1 MPYVTTDKPNNTL
14 TFDEQAYLDFEQE
27 REKKFNQFTEKYCFW
42 AFTNEQ
48 LSEGLKSLA
57 HLIKDENGET
67 VDKMVNLGGGMF
79 CLKSKIPELEYLLNG
94 NEYAMR
100 DRIEADPDFARGAFL
115 YEMKNHEYHLNGQAD
130 WDVCDCF
137 TKAEPKWR
145 EDKTYVDY
153 LSEAG
158 YSDRVIVNYLEA
170 RQEMFRLAEENGW
183 Y

>member
-14 TFDEQAYLDFEQE
+14 KFDEQAYLDHKQTCESA
-27 REKKFNQFTEKYCFW
+27 FNKFTEESCFW

-48 LSEGLKSLA
+48 FSEGLRKFYDKL
-57 HLIKDENGET
+57 HDEDGNLK
-67 VDKMVNLGGGMF
+67 DKMVNLGSGMF
-79 CLKSKIPELEYLLNG
+79 CLKSDISHLKFLLSKNQWDLCTRVE
-94 NEYAMR
+94 N
-100 DRIEADPDFARGAFL
+100 DPDFARGAFL

-137 TKAEPKWR
+137 TEGEPKWR

-158 YSDRVIVNYLEA
+158 YSDKVIGYYREA
-170 RQEMFRLAEENGW
+170 RQEMFRLAEENDW